1 MTKLLG
7 IRERQKER
15 LEKAMESFKIKNI
28 SRVGD
33 FKVELGIPLILMCAL
48 LFITWFLL
56 AVIKM
61 ALAQIRIKF
70 WLLSR

>member
-1 MTKLLG
+1 
-7 IRERQKER
+7 
-15 LEKAMESFKIKNI
+15 MESFKIKNI